1 MVEDRLASEGD
12 TESKSGKNDD
22 PGWHNKG
29 AEPTVTHDITEVS
42 EIDLDWVINNE
53 VGQFGRFQI
62 IHVLLLMFPIMST
75 AFLSEYVFSA
85 SAVLH
90 SRCRIPECGEIGG
103 TGYELFPEWIL
114 NAVPSSNGQPD
125 TCSRYASTSNGSL
138 EYCPA
143 SAFDQAVTQE
153 CDEFVYERTNSVVYE
168 FDLGCQEWMR
178 ALAGT
183 LNSFGTLLVLPITGY
198 ISDKYGRR
206 VALCISVFNLAF
218 FGLIRAFSVNYP
230 MYLVLQILQTT
241 FGAGTYSTAFILGIT
256 IKLFLANEQ
265 LVGSKY
271 RVLASSVNLVSF
283 PVGHIIM
290 AGIAW
295 LVQSWRY
302 FIMSLYIPC
311 FLMMAYYWCIS
322 ESVRWLLTKE
332 RFNEAK
338 EVLEKVARVNKTKIS
353 EKSMQALMKPAPA
366 KETQVIKKS
375 CINNKTKNSGS
386 KNFEKTINITNN
398 SKGLIYT
405 IFKSPILLCRVCT
418 TPVWWIAT
426 TFVYY
431 GLSINSTGLS
441 GNMYVNYMLVAA
453 VEIPA
458 LYTAML
464 LLDRVGRKAILA
476 TGFLLSAACNIAFA
490 FIDNNELVTLGLIL
504 FLFGKF
510 AISVVFTCLYIY
522 TSELYPTQFRHTLL
536 GFSSMVG
543 RIGSITAPLTPALAV
558 YWAGIPSVMFG
569 AMGLLAGLLVLT
581 QPETLGCQMPDTLA
595 EAEVIGRQKKK
606 IITTAL

>member
-1 MVEDRLASEGD
+1 MVERRLASEGD
-12 TESKSGKNDD
+12 TERQSGKIDD
-22 PGWHNKG
+22 PNWHSKG
-29 AEPTVTHDITEVS
+29 SGPTVKTDRHEVS

-53 VGQFGRFQI
+53 LGQFGRFQM
-62 IHVLLLMFPIMST
+62 IHVLLLLFPVIAH
-75 AFLSEYVFSA
+75 AFLSEFVFSA
-85 SAVLH
+85 SAVPH
-90 SRCRIPECGEIGG
+90 RCRIPECGENGG
-103 TGYELFPEWIL
+103 TANELFPEWIL
-114 NAVPSSNGQPD
+114 NAVPSSNGQLD
-125 TCSRYASTSNGSL
+125 SCSRYAPAGNGSL

-143 SAFDQAVTQE
+143 TIFNQAVTQK
-153 CDEFVYERTNSVVYE
+153 CDGFVYERNNSVVYE

-183 LNSFGTLLVLPITGY
+183 LNSIGTLLVLPITGY

-206 VALCISVFNLAF
+206 VALCINIFNLAF

-241 FGAGTYSTAFILGIT
+241 LGAGTSSAAFILSI
-256 IKLFLANEQ
+256 INSFSAAEQ
-265 LVGSKY
+265 LIGSKH
-271 RVLASSVNLVSF
+271 RVLVSSVSIVSF
-283 PVGHIIM
+283 SVGQIIM

-295 LVQSWRY
+295 LVQPWRY
-302 FIMSLYIPC
+302 FIMTLYIPC
-311 FLMMAYYWCIS
+311 FLMVAYYWCIS

-332 RFNEAK
+332 RFDEAK
-338 EVLEKVARVNKTKIS
+338 SVLEKIAKINKKKIS
-353 EKSMQALMKPAPA
+353 EKSMQALMTPAPA
-366 KETQVIKKS
+366 KESQTD
-375 CINNKTKNSGS
+375 
-386 KNFEKTINITNN
+386 N
-398 SKGLIYT
+398 SKGLIHT

-426 TFVYY
+426 TLIYY
-431 GLSINSTGLS
+431 GLSINSTGLP
-441 GNMYVNYMLVAA
+441 GNMYANFMLVCA

-458 LYTAML
+458 VYTAML
-464 LLDRVGRKAILA
+464 LLDRVGRKAVLT
-476 TGFLLSAACNIAFA
+476 TGFWLSAACNLAFA

-504 FLFGKF
+504 FLIGKF
-510 AISVVFTCLYIY
+510 GISAVFACLYIY

-569 AMGLLAGLLVLT
+569 AMGLLAGALVLT
-581 QPETLGCQMPDTLA
+581 QPETMGCKMPDTLDEA
-595 EAEVIGRQKKK
+595 EAIGKQKKK

>member
-1 MVEDRLASEGD
+1 MVEDRLASEVV
-12 TESKSGKNDD
+12 TERNDD
-22 PGWHNKG
+22 PGWHNNG
-29 AEPTVTHDITEVS
+29 AEPTVKQDTPEVL

-62 IHVLLLMFPIMST
+62 INILLLMFPIVSH

-85 SAVLH
+85 SAVPH
-90 SRCRIPECGEIGG
+90 SRCRIPECGETSG

-125 TCSRYASTSNGSL
+125 SCSRYVPAGNGSL

-143 SAFDQAVTQE
+143 TIFDQAVTQE

-183 LNSFGTLLVLPITGY
+183 LNSIGSLLVLPITGY

-218 FGLIRAFSVNYP
+218 LGLIRAFSVNYP

-241 FGAGTYSTAFILGIT
+241 LGAGTYSTAFILGI
-256 IKLFLANEQ
+256 IKLFSAAEQ

-295 LVQSWRY
+295 LVQPWRY
-302 FIMSLYIPC
+302 FIMTLYIPC
-311 FLMMAYYWCIS
+311 FLMIAYYWCIS
-322 ESVRWLLTKE
+322 ESVRWLLTKG
-332 RFNEAK
+332 RFDEAK
-338 EVLEKVARVNKTKIS
+338 DVLERAARVNKTKIS
-353 EKSMQALMKPAPA
+353 EKSMQVLMKPAPA
-366 KETQVIKKS
+366 KESQ
-375 CINNKTKNSGS
+375 
-386 KNFEKTINITNN
+386 TNN
-398 SKGLIYT
+398 FKGLIYT

-431 GLSINSTGLS
+431 GLSINSTGLP
-441 GNMYVNYMLVAA
+441 GNMYVNYMLVCA

-458 LYTAML
+458 LYTAVL
-464 LLDRVGRKAILA
+464 LLDRVGRKAVLT
-476 TGFLLSAACNIAFA
+476 TGFLLSAACNLAFA
-490 FIDNNELVTLGLIL
+490 FIDNNELVTLGLTL
-504 FLFGKF
+504 FLVGKF
-510 AISVVFTCLYIY
+510 GISVVFTCLYIY

-569 AMGLLAGLLVLT
+569 AMGLLAGLLVFT
-581 QPETLGCQMPDTLA
+581 QPETLGCKMPDTLA
-595 EAEVIGRQKKK
+595 EAEAIGRQKK

>member
-1 MVEDRLASEGD
+1 MVEDKLALEGD
-12 TESKSGKNDD
+12 MESKSGKEDD

-29 AEPTVTHDITEVS
+29 TEPTVKQDIPEVS

-53 VGQFGRFQI
+53 VGQFGPFQMI
-62 IHVLLLMFPIMST
+62 NVLLLIFPIISH

-85 SAVLH
+85 SAVPH
-90 SRCRIPECGEIGG
+90 RCRIPECGEISG

-125 TCSRYASTSNGSL
+125 SCSRYASTSNGSL

-143 SAFDQAVTQE
+143 TVFDQTVTLE

-168 FDLGCQEWMR
+168 VSFTMFSFLLQFDLGCQEWMR

-183 LNSFGTLLVLPITGY
+183 LNSIGSLLVLPITGY

-206 VALCISVFNLAF
+206 VALCISIFNLAF

-241 FGAGTYSTAFILGIT
+241 LGAGTYSTAFILGI
-256 IKLFLANEQ
+256 IQLFLATEQ

-295 LVQSWRY
+295 LVQPWRY

-338 EVLEKVARVNKTKIS
+338 DILEKAARINKTKIS
-353 EKSMQALMKPAPA
+353 EKSMQVLMKPAPA
-366 KETQVIKKS
+366 KETQ
-375 CINNKTKNSGS
+375 
-386 KNFEKTINITNN
+386 TNY
-398 SKGLIYT
+398 SKGLIHT

-431 GLSINSTGLS
+431 GLSINSTGLP
-441 GNMYVNYMLVAA
+441 GNMYVNYMLVCV

-458 LYTAML
+458 LYTAVL
-464 LLDRVGRKAILA
+464 LLDRVGRKPVLA
-476 TGFLLSAACNIAFA
+476 TGFLLSAACNLAFA
-490 FIDNNELVTLGLIL
+490 FIDNNGKSNKNILLPIFSELVTLGLIL

-510 AISVVFTCLYIY
+510 GISVVFTCLYIY

-581 QPETLGCQMPDTLA
+581 QPETLGCKMPDTLTEA
-595 EAEVIGRQKKK
+595 EAIGRQKKK